1 MKMKRKYLVISALIL
16 LVPAMICLFIVLF
29 HQGKANQQQIEANQ
43 EQIEAQLEGKLQ
55 AWGKYLQQ
63 NPWSSDLTGNEYYRE
78 IVNLGIPALPYIIE
92 KTRDGCWPLGDAVT
106 IITKKR
112 FEEYEQPEYN
122 VRDSKTT
129 ATAVVKWW
137 PKARKETPQK
147 FRKLYIEWKNL
158 KNQGNEK
165 EKEEKEKLEQ
175 IRALGIA
182 ALPMIIEKVGQ
193 GDNELIPI
201 VSKLTKAKVDPN
213 TSISQCFAWWRDNKQ
228 KWLIPFPNNR
238 PIAKAGK
245 DKTATSG
252 DTVQLDGSASS
263 DEDKDE
269 LTYKWTQTAGPPVK
283 LSDENGVKP
292 SFKAPEVKVS
302 TVLTFELKV
311 NDAGDVFKSCPTPN
325 SESKPVHINIT
336 VNPK

>member
-1 MKMKRKYLVISALIL
+1 MKMNRKCIIPSFLIL
-16 LVPAMICLFIVLF
+16 LCASVVYLSIS
-29 HQGKANQQQIEANQ
+29 
-43 EQIEAQLEGKLQ
+43 QLENRLKL
-55 AWGKYLQQ
+55 WRKYIQE
-63 NPWSSDLTGNEYYRE
+63 NPHLSDYTGNKYYRE
-78 IVNLGIPALPYIIE
+78 IVNLGIPALPCLIE
-92 KTRDGCWPLGDAVT
+92 KIEEGVGTFGDAVT

-112 FEEYEQPEYN
+112 FEKYEQPEYI
-122 VRDSKTT
+122 VWDSKST
-129 ATAVVKWW
+129 AAAVVKWW

-147 FRKLYIEWKNL
+147 FRKLYTEWKSL
-158 KNQGNEK
+158 KNQGK
-165 EKEEKEKLEQ
+165 EKENEAKEKLEQ

-193 GDNELIPI
+193 GDKELIPI
-201 VSKLTKAKVDPN
+201 VSRLTKAKVDPN

-245 DKTATSG
+245 DKKATSG

-269 LTYKWTQTAGPPVK
+269 LTYTWTQTAGPPIK
-283 LSDENGVKP
+283 LSDETGVKP
-292 SFKAPEVKVS
+292 TFKAPEVKVS

-311 NDAGDVFKSCPTPN
+311 NDAGDVFNSCPTPN
-325 SESKPVHINIT
+325 SESKPDTIKIT
-336 VNPK
+336 VNPR